1 MSVNS
6 CVSTIRVL
14 GLQAYSSMTDLYFS
28 FIVVTLDQLC
38 QGSLLQFKFLL
49 LEVYTN
55 FVCIS
60 DSDIDSGIVKG
71 TWEE

>member
-1 MSVNS
+1 MLLLTSYVM
-6 CVSTIRVL
+6 IL
-14 GLQAYSSMTDLYFS
+14 EAIQE
-28 FIVVTLDQLC
+28 
-38 QGSLLQFKFLL
+38 SLLQFKFLL

-60 DSDIDSGIVKG
+60 DSDIDSGMVKG